1 MITIISPT
9 TTMNF
14 DKNIKL
20 GKASLPIFSN
30 EVDYLIDLLKPLS
43 NSDIKNLMNLS
54 DELSNL
60 NLNRYSNFNKSDNKK
75 LQSILAFDGEVF
87 NSMNTSNFND
97 LDMDFANSSIRILS
111 GLYGILRP
119 LDIIQPYR
127 LEMKAKL
134 NNNCGKD
141 LYKFWKP
148 RITDYIIDELKN
160 HDNPVLVN
168 LASSEYVKSI
178 DLKLLK
184 QSHKFLDIVF
194 KEYNPI
200 DDTYKVKGLYA
211 KKARGYMTEYIVKN
225 KVNDTDSLKSFNK
238 EGYKYNPE
246 LSSDEVFIFTR

>member
-20 GKASLPIFSN
+20 NKSSTPIFSD
-30 EVDYLIDLLKPLS
+30 EVDYLINLLKMLPI
-43 NSDIKNLMNLS
+43 SDIKSLMNLS

-60 NLNRYSNFNKSDNKK
+60 NFNRYSNFNKSDNKR

-87 NSMNTSNFND
+87 SSMNVSSFNN
-97 LDMDFANSSIRILS
+97 LDIDFANKSLRILS
-111 GLYGILRP
+111 GLYGILSP
-119 LDIIQPYR
+119 LDMIQPYR

-134 NNNCGKD
+134 DNNCGKD
-141 LYKFWKP
+141 LYKFWKSK
-148 RITDYIIDELKN
+148 ITNYIMNELKN

-168 LASSEYVKSI
+168 LASSEYIKCI

-184 QSHKFLDIVF
+184 QSYKFVDIVF
-194 KEYNPI
+194 KEYNSI

-211 KKARGYMTEYIVKN
+211 KKARGYMVEYIVKN
-225 KVNDTDSLKSFNK
+225 KVNNIETLKFFNK
-238 EGYKYNPE
+238 EGYKFNPD
-246 LSSDEVFIFTR
+246 LSSDEVFTFTR